1 MPQPRKSQISL
12 IDTPYY
18 HCVSRCVRRSF
29 LCGEDK
35 FTGQSYEHRRGWVEE
50 HLLFLGTVF
59 AIDIA
64 AYAVMSNHTHVVLC
78 VDKELADG
86 WSMDEVIIRW
96 HQLHKGTLLTHKYL
110 NPEQREV
117 MSESELLAV
126 EETVTVYRQR
136 LYDISWLM
144 RNLNEYIARE
154 ANKEDECTGRFWEGR
169 FKSQA
174 LLDESAVLACMA
186 YVDLNPIRAK
196 MESSPE
202 TSKHTSI
209 FQRIDA
215 IKDGE
220 QPDSLMR
227 FVGNPRQNMPQGLAY
242 SLIDYCELVDCTGRC
257 IREDKAGHIE
267 HNHSPVLERLNINSA
282 QWLTLTTEFE
292 QHFSTAVGSEHML
305 QQYKHHTK
313 HQRIRGMGKAKAL
326 LYRA

>member
-1 MPQPRKSQISL
+1 MPQSRKTQVSL

-29 LCGEDK
+29 LCGTDK
-35 FTGQSYEHRRGWVEE
+35 YTGQSYEHRRGWVEE
-50 HLLFLGTVF
+50 RLLFLSSVF
-59 AIDIA
+59 SIGIC
-64 AYAVMSNHTHVVLC
+64 AYAVMSNHTHVVIC
-78 VDKELADG
+78 VDKDMAES
-86 WSMDEVIIRW
+86 WSMEEVVRRW
-96 HQLHKGTLLTHKYL
+96 HQLYQGTLLSQKY
-110 NPEQREV
+110 QRGDTL
-117 MSESELLAV
+117 SKGELISL
-126 EETVTVYRQR
+126 EETVTIYRQR

-154 ANKEDECTGRFWEGR
+154 ANKEDGCTGRFWEGR

-196 MESSPE
+196 MEVTLE

-209 FQRIDA
+209 QHRIQA
-215 IKDGE
+215 LIKGE
-220 QPDSLMR
+220 QPKNLMR
-227 FVGNPRQNMPQGLAY
+227 FVGNHRQDMPKGIAY

-257 IREDKAGHIE
+257 IREDKASYIE
-267 HNHSPVLERLNINSA
+267 QHHNPILERLNLDTE

-305 QQYKHHTK
+305 QQFKHHTN
-313 HQRIRGMGKAKAL
+313 HQRIRGMAKARAL
-326 LYRA
+326 LQSA